1 APSMAD
7 IWLSLMSSP
16 SAEHGH
22 SGSISWLAA
31 GISIEDAQDLVRE
44 AVCQLPTD
52 PTAKQKADVMAK
64 QLALQSK
71 VQKHQDEADSF
82 MDGLDILEHCRP
94 LEPVDD
100 IRLLPSHDYGIE
112 PLDGEDQDQED
123 EYIDGEHVEEVVP
136 PEDVCIWMPSKLKLG
151 RGKAVGL
158 GYLVEEGLQLCQGQ
172 ANDSLARLRAGLGNL
187 AILYR
192 QNL

>member
-1 APSMAD
+1 ELTHSISEDQIRKWSDEESQALKLRGKHLDIYTMKSEKAPSMED
-7 IWLSLMSSP
+7 IWLSLMSSL
-16 SAEHGH
+16 SAENGH

-44 AVCQLPTD
+44 AVHQLPTD
-52 PTAKQKADVMAK
+52 PTATQKADVMAK

-100 IRLLPSHDYGIE
+100 ISLLPSHDYGIE

-123 EYIDGEHVEEVVP
+123 EYVEGEDIEEVVP
-136 PEDVCIWMPSKLKLG
+136 PEDVCIWMP
-151 RGKAVGL
+151 
-158 GYLVEEGLQLCQGQ
+158 
-172 ANDSLARLRAGLGNL
+172 
-187 AILYR
+187 
-192 QNL
+192 